1 MFRSRAAR
9 TKAAVVAALVAAL
22 EDQHRGNLV
31 LAPRAAMPKGAENR
45 IRPLAAKALAA
56 AGVDQYRG
64 NLVLVSRVGRL
75 LRQRPP

>member
-1 MFRSRAAR
+1 MFRSLAAR
-9 TKAAVVAALVAAL
+9 TKAAVVAAPVAAL

-31 LAPRAAMPKGAENR
+31 LAPRVAMAKGAENR
-45 IRPLAAKALAA
+45 VRSLAAQALAA
-56 AGVDQYRG
+56 AVVDQYRG